1 MPEKIENAVQP
12 KAWYSALPR
21 AQYSELKKVTE
32 DGWFEVYE
40 LPHNIL
46 AIYEPR
52 HFQEVISFLVLGS
65 EKAMLVD
72 TGMAFKNIKP
82 LVESLTE
89 LPVFVVNT
97 HSHFDHIGSNWA
109 FEEGYILDT
118 PPSRHRMM
126 NGLTHDEVKKNLVD
140 DSTWG
145 PYPEG
150 FDEESYCIKPSP
162 HWNYIQD
169 GHVFDLG
176 GRCFKVIATPG
187 HSPDSIMLADDDNKV
202 LFTGD
207 TVYPATMYAHL
218 SAPDGMKSEQGVYRR
233 TMRRVADAYS
243 GYTIVCSHNEPLR
256 DGSMLTAIADAFDA
270 IENGLQP
277 NAVDEGGLN
286 KYQFDGFAITTL

>member
-12 KAWYSALPR
+12 AAWYEALPR
-21 AQYSELKKVTE
+21 PQYSQLKKVNA
-32 DGWFEVYE
+32 DDWFEVYE
-40 LPHNIL
+40 LPHQIY

-52 HFQEVISFLVLGS
+52 HFQEVISFLVLGE

-82 LVESLTE
+82 LVESLTD
-89 LPVFVVNT
+89 LPIFVMNS

-118 PPSRHRMM
+118 EPSRYRMM
-126 NGLTHDEVKKNLVD
+126 NGLGYEDVCKNLVG

-150 FDEESYCIKPSP
+150 FDPDTYCIKPAP
-162 HWNYIQD
+162 HWNYVQD
-169 GHVFDLG
+169 GHMFDLG
-176 GRCFKVIATPG
+176 GRTIKVIATPG
-187 HSPDSIMLADDDNKV
+187 HSPDSVMLADDKNKV

-233 TMRRVADAYS
+233 TMRRIADAYS
-243 GYTIVCSHNEPLR
+243 GYSIVCSHNEPLR
-256 DGSMLTAIADAFDA
+256 EGSMLTAIADAFDA
-270 IENGLQP
+270 IENGLEP